1 MKYFSTRGQVKG
13 LSFQDAV
20 LMGLAD
26 DGGLLIPETLPSFTE
41 RDLKHFAEIE
51 YDRLAYEIMQNFV
64 DDILD
69 KDFTEIVMK
78 TYAAQNFDDPRIIR
92 IVKPGKVKIAELFH
106 GPTFA
111 FKDMALQFLGNLF
124 EYILKKRNQK
134 MNILGA
140 TSGDTGSAAIYGV
153 KGKENINMF
162 MLYPY
167 GRISNVQ
174 ELQMT
179 TVQDKNIYCIAAKG
193 SFDDCQ
199 NVVKTI
205 FSDLSFKRKYNLG
218 AVNSINWARILAQIV
233 YYFYI
238 YTRSVK
244 HIGDTI
250 NIVVPTGNFGN
261 IFAGFLARTMG
272 LPIKPVLATNRNNIL
287 TRAVKF
293 GDYSIERLRPS
304 HSPAMDIQVASN
316 FERYLYYLY
325 KSTDKVSDAMDNFRI
340 NREIELRGQYLGQIQ
355 RDFIAADATDENI
368 EYEIRTMYNLHEYI
382 IDPHTACAV
391 YAANKMEIATE
402 DTICLAT
409 AHPAKFP
416 EVIKDCLGFNPEAP
430 KALQNMESLPQR
442 NYKMMAD
449 AKEVKEFIEE
459 TLG

>member
-20 LMGLAD
+20 MMGLAD
-26 DGGLLIPETLPSFTE
+26 DGGLLLPDSLPSFTE
-41 RDLKHFAEIE
+41 RDLKHFAEVP
-51 YDRLAYEIMQNFV
+51 YDRLAYEIMQNFA

-69 KDFTEIVMK
+69 KDFVDIVTR
-78 TYAAQNFDDPRIIR
+78 TYNPAKFDDARIIP
-92 IVKPGKVKIAELFH
+92 IVDAGDVRIAELFH
-106 GPTFA
+106 GPTYA

-124 EYILKKRNQK
+124 EYILKKKNRK
-134 MNILGA
+134 LNILGA

-153 KGKENINMF
+153 KGKENINIF
-162 MLYPY
+162 MLYPD

-174 ELQMT
+174 EMQMT
-179 TVQDKNIYCIAAKG
+179 TVPDKNVFCIGAKG

-199 NVVKTI
+199 NVVKGI
-205 FSDLSFKRKYNLG
+205 FSDVEFKRKYNLG

-250 NIVVPTGNFGN
+250 NVVVPTGNFGN

-293 GDYSIERLRPS
+293 GDYSIERLRPT
-304 HSPAMDIQVASN
+304 HSPAMDIQIASN

-325 KSTDKVSDAMDNFRI
+325 KSTDKVAEAMEGFRTD
-340 NREIELRGQYLGQIQ
+340 REIELRGQYLGQIQ
-355 RDFIAADATDENI
+355 RDFIASDATDDNI
-368 EYEIRTMYNLHEYI
+368 EYEIRRMYNLHDYVM
-382 IDPHTACAV
+382 DPHTACGV
-391 YAANKMEIATE
+391 HAAYKMEIANK

-416 EVIKDCLGFNPEAP
+416 DVIQECLGFNPEPPAS
-430 KALQNMESLPQR
+430 LSNIEGLPQR
-442 NYKMMAD
+442 SHKMMAD
-449 AKEVKEFIEE
+449 VKEVKEFIVNNIK
-459 TLG
+459 